1 VRRLTIL
8 SVAYPFAPVGP
19 DAVGGAEQILAAL
32 DCALTEAGHRSLV
45 IACPGSCIRG
55 ELIAC
60 DLPDGVFDEAARN
73 RGHSA
78 VRNTMAAVLRDH
90 YVDLIHLHGIDFPA
104 YLPPPGPPCLITLH
118 LPPAWY
124 PPEALTPQRP
134 DTWLHAV
141 SGSEHLACPPG
152 PHLLPPIPNG
162 VPVDALGAH
171 RHARRCFALTLGR
184 VCPEK
189 GQHLALEAAHR
200 AGVRLLLAG
209 EVFPYTAHQL
219 YFRSEVAPRLD
230 AWRRWIGPI
239 GFTRKRRLLSAAC
252 CLLVPSLAA
261 ETASL
266 VAMEA
271 LACGTP
277 VIAFPA
283 GALADVVEHG
293 RTGFHV
299 RDTDEMAAAIHRSG
313 QIDPDTCRAVAR
325 ERFSLQT
332 MIDAYFSTYARLTSG
347 AAA

>member
-1 VRRLTIL
+1 LDR
-8 SVAYPFAPVGP
+8 
-19 DAVGGAEQILAAL
+19 AL
-32 DCALTEAGHRSLV
+32 IESGHRSLV
-45 IACPGSCIRG
+45 IACPGSRIRG

-60 DLPDGVFDEAARN
+60 DLPDGVIDDVARD
-73 RGHSA
+73 RAHSA
-78 VRNTMAAVLRDH
+78 VRNAIAAVLRSH
-90 YVDLIHLHGIDFPA
+90 PVDLIHLHGIDFPA

-124 PPEALTPQRP
+124 PPDALTPRRP
-134 DTWLHAV
+134 DTWVHAV
-141 SGSEHLACPPG
+141 SATEHRACPPG

-189 GQHLALEAAHR
+189 GQHLALQAAHR

-209 EVFPYTAHQL
+209 EVFPYAEHQL

-230 AWRRWIGPI
+230 PWRRWIGPI
-239 GFTRKRRLLSAAC
+239 GFTRKRRLLSAAR

-277 VIAFPA
+277 VIAFPN

-293 RTGFHV
+293 RTGFLV
-299 RDTDEMAAAIHRSG
+299 PDTDEMAAAIHRTG
-313 QIDPDTCRAVAR
+313 EIDPDTCRAAAR
-325 ERFSLQT
+325 ERFSLQV
-332 MIDAYFSTYARLTSG
+332 MIGAYFSTYARLAWS